1 MQRPLAPEKV
11 IASLNHYLTHKGT
24 QITRANAEERMLAKL
39 TRSLT
44 DDIAPLLSADVV
56 YRDAEAHEAFER
68 VWFRLIARLSG
79 EAWRRSEAVIEALRT
94 TSIPNLLR
102 NPKI

>member
-1 MQRPLAPEKV
+1 MRTLD
-11 IASLNHYLTHKGT
+11 HYIDDQLSRGRSHFAK
-24 QITRANAEERMLAKL
+24 AEALKATL

-44 DDIAPLLSADVV
+44 DDIAPLLSADVT
-56 YRDAEAHEAFER
+56 YGDAEAQEAFER

-79 EAWRRSEAVIEALRT
+79 AAWPGSERVIEEFRA

-102 NPKI
+102 NAKV